1 MNSIVYSFKKLKNLL
16 EVEHD
21 DTKIEALMDCKK
33 YLIGSAFLVATL
45 ANTAAAQASTVVNLA
60 GAVMVDPTKWI
71 NSVWTKIGPGSA
83 IDLPGAMFK
92 LGVVLLIMGIV
103 WSGMKIASSG
113 SGMELKDFMIRLLL
127 ASALVFGGNQAGD
140 WLRTTWT
147 YTYEW
152 GKENIAK
159 TAIDEAASEITLL
172 AGATATIGLFA
183 ASAPVALEVINVG
196 TGKNPG
202 EAIKDAKESVTKSI
216 ATVGSIIQ
224 FILGALSAIV
234 GTYYTVVLVSGFT
247 LLIAS
252 VLIPLSGAMVIFA
265 GGASNQWFSLWFRS
279 VSGSL
284 IMVLLIPV
292 VFAAAL
298 DFGFVQPAKNFTS
311 ALSKAAN
318 TAQSGLDKI
327 GQAADDLSKGNVVGA
342 IQNTYGGITSQI
354 QAVGDAISAST
365 LGLAASIIMLI
376 IGIIFSVV
384 IVYAAQNQI
393 MGFIGGTFSGGKEG
407 GAAGQQAMGSVGGAI
422 GSVAGTAGSLAVG
435 AAVTTANAFTG
446 GAASQAISVARQA
459 GGGDSGSSPGGGGS
473 AIPSGGGGS
482 SPSEGG
488 GGAVRTSSG
497 GNGAG
502 FGASNLSSSGGGGS
516 RSGSGSFGSP
526 GSGGGSSSSG
536 GGSKTEAAVAAYK
549 LYKQFKG

>member
-1 MNSIVYSFKKLKNLL
+1 MNSIVYSFKKPKNLL
-16 EVEHD
+16 ETEHANVK
-21 DTKIEALMDCKK
+21 TEVSIGCKNFSVG
-33 YLIGSAFLVATL
+33 LVFLLVTL
-45 ANTAAAQASTVVNLA
+45 TNTAAAQASSVVDLA

-113 SGMELKDFMIRLLL
+113 SGIELKDFMIRLLL
-127 ASALVFGGNQAGD
+127 ASALVFGGQDAGT
-140 WLRTTWT
+140 WLRDTWT
-147 YTYEW
+147 YTYTW
-152 GKENIAK
+152 GKENVAK
-159 TAIDEAASEITLL
+159 TAIDEAASEITAL
-172 AGATATIGLFA
+172 AAATATIGLFA

-202 EAIKDAKESVTKSI
+202 EAIKDAQKSVTKSI
-216 ATVGSIIQ
+216 ETVGSIIQ
-224 FILGALSAIV
+224 FILGALAAIV

-247 LLIAS
+247 ILIAS

-298 DFGFVQPAKNFTS
+298 DFGFVQPAKNFTDGF
-311 ALSKAAN
+311 KTAAN
-318 TAQSGLDKI
+318 TAQSGLDKL
-327 GQAADDLSKGNVVGA
+327 GQATDDLSKGNVVGA
-342 IQNTYGGITSQI
+342 IQNTYGSITSQI
-354 QAVGDAISAST
+354 QAVGQAISAST

-482 SPSEGG
+482 SP
-488 GGAVRTSSG
+488 
-497 GNGAG
+497 
-502 FGASNLSSSGGGGS
+502 FGGGGS
-516 RSGSGSFGSP
+516 ATPGGGSASSP
-526 GSGGGSSSSG
+526 GGGSSSD
-536 GGSKTEAAVAAYK
+536 GGSKVEAAKKAYN

>member
-1 MNSIVYSFKKLKNLL
+1 MNSIVYSFKKPKNLL
-16 EVEHD
+16 ETEQTNVKTE
-21 DTKIEALMDCKK
+21 ILIDCKK
-33 YLIGSAFLVATL
+33 YLIGCAFLVATL

-60 GAVMVDPTKWI
+60 GSVMVDPTKWI
-71 NSVWTKIGPGSA
+71 NSVWAKIGPGTAATATAAA
-83 IDLPGAMFK
+83 IPGLDLPGAMFK
-92 LGVVLLIMGIV
+92 LGVALLIVGIV
-103 WSGMKIASSG
+103 WSGMKIASTG
-113 SGMELKDFMIRLLL
+113 SGIELKDFMIRLLL

-159 TAIDEAASEITLL
+159 TAIDEAASEITAL

-202 EAIKDAKESVTKSI
+202 EAIKDAQKSVGKSI
-216 ATVGSIIQ
+216 ETIGSIIQ
-224 FILGALSAIV
+224 FILGALAAIV

-298 DFGFVQPAKNFTS
+298 DFGFVQPAKNFTDGF
-311 ALSKAAN
+311 KTAAN
-318 TAQSGLDKI
+318 TAQTGLDKL
-327 GQAADDLSKGNVVGA
+327 GQATSDLSKGNVIGA
-342 IQNTYGGITSQI
+342 IQNTYGGIAGEI

-435 AAVTTANAFTG
+435 AAVTTANVFTEG
-446 GAASQAISVARQA
+446 GASKAISVARES
-459 GGGDSGSSPGGGGS
+459 GGSGGSSSPGGGGS
-473 AIPSGGGGS
+473 ATPGG
-482 SPSEGG
+482 
-488 GGAVRTSSG
+488 
-497 GNGAG
+497 
-502 FGASNLSSSGGGGS
+502 
-516 RSGSGSFGSP
+516 
-526 GSGGGSSSSG
+526 GGGSSSSG
-536 GGSKTEAAVAAYK
+536 RSSGSFVGSGSFDAPGGGSNPNSSKSSGAGFGTSNLKTGGGSSSPGKTGRGFGSAGSPRK
-549 LYKQFKG
+549 

>member
-1 MNSIVYSFKKLKNLL
+1 MNSIIHSLKKSNNLL
-16 EVEHD
+16 KKQRGDVNTEGL
-21 DTKIEALMDCKK
+21 IDCKK
-33 YLIGSAFLVATL
+33 YLIGFVILTVTL
-45 ANTAAAQASTVVNLA
+45 ANKAVAQASSVVDLA
-60 GAVMVDPTKWI
+60 GAVMVDPESWI
-71 NSVWTKIGPGSA
+71 KSVWDNIGPSSA

-92 LGVVLLIMGIV
+92 LGVVLLVMGIV

-113 SGMELKDFMIRLLL
+113 SGIELKDFMIRLLL
-127 ASALVFGGNQAGD
+127 ASALVFGGQDAGK
-140 WLRTTWT
+140 WLQDTWKTT
-147 YTYEW
+147 YVW
-152 GKENIAK
+152 GKENVAK
-159 TAIDEAASEITLL
+159 AAIDRAAGEITAL

-202 EAIKDAKESVTKSI
+202 EAIKDAQKSVTKSI
-216 ATVGSIIQ
+216 ETVGNIIQ
-224 FILGALSAIV
+224 FILGALAAIV

-247 LLIAS
+247 ILIAS

-298 DFGFVQPAKNFTS
+298 DFGFVQPAKNFT
-311 ALSKAAN
+311 KGFQTAAN
-318 TAQSGLDKI
+318 TAQSGLDKL
-327 GQAADDLSKGNVVGA
+327 GQATDDLSKGNVVGA
-342 IQNTYGGITSQI
+342 IQNTYGSITSQI
-354 QAVGDAISAST
+354 QAVGQAISAST

-422 GSVAGTAGSLAVG
+422 GSVAGTVGSLAVG

-446 GAASQAISVARQA
+446 GAASQGISVARQA
-459 GGGDSGSSPGGGGS
+459 GGGDGGSSPGGGGS
-473 AIPSGGGGS
+473 ATPGGGS
-482 SPSEGG
+482 SP
-488 GGAVRTSSG
+488 
-497 GNGAG
+497 
-502 FGASNLSSSGGGGS
+502 FG
-516 RSGSGSFGSP
+516 GSGSATPSGGSSSSP
-526 GSGGGSSSSG
+526 GGGSSS
-536 GGSKTEAAVAAYK
+536 GGSKVETAKKAYN